1 MTWNMGVEVGEE
13 CARIKDLGVI
23 SVPVIAAF
31 MIGMR
36 IPWEI
41 VEQLDEELQNLKAKQ
56 QERMSEESK
65 ESNVRKF

>member
-1 MTWNMGVEVGEE
+1 MGVEVGEE

-36 IPWEI
+36 IPLEI